1 MTMVSRSGALDHRH
15 VHFLA
20 GVVAVAV
27 HHRVDHGLP
36 HRHSELMQFFLFESN
51 PSASLRIAFSATS
64 TLSRVESSSMRRS
77 ATVSLRSRRVDK
89 LNDYNKILPGQM
101 SRTGVLPARPVR
113 PISWQPAPSGSTIL
127 PQRVLAEGALMARTR
142 MATLNL
148 TGIKNGYVIA
158 DASVRGVHKF
168 HMNNV
173 QIALRDPNY
182 ARELGNL
189 LSSDGAHRV
198 YVVDQPLPA
207 IDGVVVLDEQGVAK
221 IPASNPDRER
231 YVVLTNDRGPA
242 RLANLWNA
250 GIRHVIFS
258 GDALTIAQLAILAAE
273 MQTQLRHCN

>member
-1 MTMVSRSGALDHRH
+1 
-15 VHFLA
+15 
-20 GVVAVAV
+20 
-27 HHRVDHGLP
+27 
-36 HRHSELMQFFLFESN
+36 
-51 PSASLRIAFSATS
+51 
-64 TLSRVESSSMRRS
+64 
-77 ATVSLRSRRVDK
+77 
-89 LNDYNKILPGQM
+89 
-101 SRTGVLPARPVR
+101 
-113 PISWQPAPSGSTIL
+113 
-127 PQRVLAEGALMARTR
+127 VLAEGALMARIR
-142 MATLNL
+142 MAMLNL

-158 DASVRGVHKF
+158 EASVRGVHKF

-221 IPASNPDRER
+221 IPATNPDRER
-231 YVVLTNDRGPA
+231 YVVLTNDHGPA

-258 GDALTIAQLAILAAE
+258 GDALTVAQLAILAAE
-273 MQTQLRHCN
+273 MQTQLRRSN